1 MKMRH
6 IAELSIVK
14 ASLPGAPD
22 NEVRRVTVASPQS
35 GPNVAFYALPG
46 RRTDGH
52 RFAHA
57 ALAAGAPAAFVSDAG
72 VFAALA
78 ESVRAGQFGPPER
91 RPGVFHVEP
100 GRAALAALVQ
110 ALYESPSERLSLFGV
125 TGTNG
130 KATVTFLIAQMLGAL
145 GFPCGI
151 LGGLGRVLPGRVV
164 PSDRTTPE
172 APDIAEFLALCL
184 AEGVTHAALEISSI
198 GLLEERT
205 GGLRFRCA
213 AFTNLTQDHLDY
225 HSTMAAYRAAKE
237 RLFVE
242 YPIGGAVLNA
252 DDPVAAELAPRL
264 RAERPAVAVLTFGL
278 AAAADVFAEAPRLT
292 PLGTAGFVRHGDARF
307 PFTLPL
313 PGRFNVSNW
322 LAAASVL
329 LNAGHSLERVAAAAA
344 RCTGAPGRLERVPL
358 AAPFTVLVDYA
369 HSPDALANVL
379 AAVRPLAPGRVIVL
393 FGCGGDRDRDKRPQ
407 MGAIAE
413 RLADLVIL
421 TTDNPRSEDPKD
433 ILAQILGGMR
443 GTPAP
448 RTIVDRAEAIHAA
461 LGAARAGDLVL
472 LAGKGAETT
481 QEIAGRKLPFDDRE
495 VVKAWGRARG

>member
-1 MKMRH
+1 
-6 IAELSIVK
+6 
-14 ASLPGAPD
+14 
-22 NEVRRVTVASPQS
+22 
-35 GPNVAFYALPG
+35 
-46 RRTDGH
+46 
-52 RFAHA
+52 
-57 ALAAGAPAAFVSDAG
+57 
-72 VFAALA
+72 
-78 ESVRAGQFGPPER
+78 
-91 RPGVFHVEP
+91 
-100 GRAALAALVQ
+100 
-110 ALYESPSERLSLFGV
+110 
-125 TGTNG
+125 
-130 KATVTFLIAQMLGAL
+130 
-145 GFPCGI
+145 
-151 LGGLGRVLPGRVV
+151 
-164 PSDRTTPE
+164 
-172 APDIAEFLALCL
+172 
-184 AEGVTHAALEISSI
+184 
-198 GLLEERT
+198 
-205 GGLRFRCA
+205 
-213 AFTNLTQDHLDY
+213 
-225 HSTMAAYRAAKE
+225 
-237 RLFVE
+237 
-242 YPIGGAVLNA
+242 VLNA

-264 RAERPAVAVLTFGL
+264 RAERPAVPVLTFGL
-278 AAAADVFAEAPRLT
+278 AAAADVSAEAPRLT